1 MSKMSFMDKL
11 SVLLNVSLSSK
22 LFIALFVLLAIIV
35 IVLIKN
41 NSDDEK
47 KNKNIY
53 ITITIFISALVVFT
67 FNTSLAKMFDYM
79 MNNFFVIIYFP
90 NIAIY
95 LAAIIATNIIL
106 FTSVLSK
113 KTSKVIKNINTIV
126 YTLINYLLV
135 LLLFTITKS
144 DLDIFSQNSIYQNQ
158 SATALIE
165 LTSILFIVWVIF
177 LILYKL
183 ILSYLRKDET
193 IDEDT
198 ARIRKKILKEE
209 QDKIFAQK
217 YALEQE
223 KEELRKA
230 KEEIEIKVRE
240 EVQTS
245 VVKEETPKQMSREE
259 YMMKQ
264 FDQML
269 TLNDYKILLNVLKE
283 HRDKEKQEQERQKI
297 LENENIKYEELL
309 SIYR

>member
-1 MSKMSFMDKL
+1 MSKMTFMDKL

-22 LFIALFVLLAIIV
+22 LFIGLFILLIIIG

-41 NSDDEK
+41 NNNENNNK
-47 KNKNIY
+47 KIY
-53 ITITIFISALVVFT
+53 LMITIFISALVIFT

-79 MNNFFVIIYFP
+79 MNNFFIIIYFP

-106 FTSVLSK
+106 FVSIISN
-113 KTSKVIKNINTIV
+113 KTSKVIKNLNVIV
-126 YTLINYLLV
+126 YTIINYLLV
-135 LLLFTITKS
+135 LLLFTVNKNEL
-144 DLDIFSQNSIYQNQ
+144 DLFSQSSIYQNE

-177 LILYKL
+177 LILYKV
-183 ILSYLRKDET
+183 ILTYLRKDEEMS
-193 IDEDT
+193 EDT
-198 ARIRKKILKEE
+198 ARIRKKIIMEE
-209 QDKIFAQK
+209 QTKIFNEK
-217 YALEQE
+217 RALEQE

-230 KEEIEIKVRE
+230 QEEMTQTQVIIRQPE
-240 EVQTS
+240 E
-245 VVKEETPKQMSREE
+245 PKQLSREE

-283 HRDKEKQEQERQKI
+283 HRDKEKRELERQ
-297 LENENIKYEELL
+297 ENLKKENVKYEELL
-309 SIYR
+309 SLYR